1 MSTTHD
7 DPVFVEEGVTHYCVD
22 NIPSA
27 FSRSASILL
36 STATLPFLLAIADKG
51 PVQALRDDRHLRAGL
66 TCIDGKLTLKETSL
80 KQNRPWTDIETLLP
94 TL

>member
-1 MSTTHD
+1 MGS
-7 DPVFVEEGVTHYCVD
+7 PF
-22 NIPSA
+22 A

-51 PVQALRDDRHLRAGL
+51 PVQAMKDNKHLRAGL
-66 TCIDGKLTLKETSL
+66 TCIGGKLTLKETSL
-80 KQNRPWTDIETLLP
+80 KQNRPWTDINELLP